1 MLVLTRKLGE
11 VIKIGDK
18 VKVVVVSI
26 EGGSVKL
33 GVEAPEEI
41 SVHREEV
48 YEKIAAENKSA
59 SAQLD
64 KEKAKA
70 LKTILSRGRGLRSA
84 GPPRERIFDSG
95 RKMAE
100 RKTVLVIDDQKIV
113 LKFTEEFF
121 RRLNFDVHLASDG
134 YEGLKIALSSVPDLI
149 LLDIMMPRLDG
160 FKTLQVLKSNELTK
174 NIPAI
179 VMTGYSDR
187 INVLSA
193 GKLGAF
199 AVITK
204 PLTEEILFEK
214 LRELFGERFV
224 QSIIPQDPKEMENPF
239 GVNQEEYDSLVRGM
253 VEEFLKYY
261 SEQVAELEQA
271 IHEKDIDAIRKI
283 THAIKGTGGSF
294 GYDEATTLAVQLNE
308 VVHASSINW
317 NEAEEL
323 LVRLKNRLQK

>member
-1 MLVLTRKLGE
+1 
-11 VIKIGDK
+11 
-18 VKVVVVSI
+18 
-26 EGGSVKL
+26 
-33 GVEAPEEI
+33 
-41 SVHREEV
+41 
-48 YEKIAAENKSA
+48 
-59 SAQLD
+59 
-64 KEKAKA
+64 
-70 LKTILSRGRGLRSA
+70 
-84 GPPRERIFDSG
+84 
-95 RKMAE
+95 MAE